1 MTVLAPTWISTIV
14 DFLKKNSVLMAVTA
28 SAAWFY
34 AGRDYFR
41 KGNIVGAVL
50 WGDSG
55 AYSGTGGPDRKL
67 TGTGGHAGPVLGPSN
82 EGQYGLAGI
91 RRNSARAPK
100 GSISPEESYRRFLS
114 ATI

>member
-41 KGNIVGAVL
+41 N
-50 WGDSG
+50 
-55 AYSGTGGPDRKL
+55 GGPDRKL